1 MWITTVTIDINR
13 LAQITQELRLEA
25 AALRRQ
31 HTNQLKEIDGNGQ
44 YIPGFEHPDM
54 WSTPVAELENLI
66 VKRTWNTQSAAT
78 EHASF
83 LQNLNV
89 GWSASVEE
97 QV

>member
-1 MWITTVTIDINR
+1 MWITTVTIDINM
-13 LAQITQELRLEA
+13 LAQIPQALRLEA
-25 AALRRQ
+25 AALRGQ
-31 HTNQLKEIDGNGQ
+31 HTNQLKEIDGNGRC
-44 YIPGFEHPDM
+44 IPGFENPNM
-54 WSTPVAELENLI
+54 WSTPTAELENLI
-66 VKRTWNTQSAAT
+66 IKRTWNTQSAAT